1 MASVTAWS
9 SRMQYRQRL
18 RSRIVLSFLLFGT
31 LLSVLFALSALF
43 LQNYLEDQLIG
54 ATLKQELDDYVNQL
68 RLDPSVVEPFYT
80 RIQGYITRPGD
91 PNQTVS
97 PDVRDLPTGVH
108 DVRIADGVFKAAV
121 RKEENLWAFLIY
133 DVSDNQR
140 LKQQLILALIGV
152 VLLFSVFSFM
162 LGAWSS
168 RRVMKPVT
176 DLANRLDMLGENARP
191 GELASHF
198 ADDEVGQL
206 AAALDSYAE
215 RLHHLVERDREFN
228 ADVSHELRSPLTVI
242 SGATELLLAQP
253 DLDDKMRTR
262 LLRIARAA
270 RQSADITTALLHLVR
285 AEQGIDK
292 DSASQNV
299 GTIVDEVVHLYEPLI
314 GSKPLVLRVEEQD
327 KVSVIAPE
335 SVVAVTVG
343 NLVGNA
349 MRYTSEGE
357 VLITIGNGRV
367 RVEDTGPGIPE
378 EDLERV
384 FERHYR
390 GQNITGKGAGLG
402 LAIVKRLC
410 ELYGWSI
417 HFKNRDTGGLCAEL
431 RFFGP

>member
-1 MASVTAWS
+1 
-9 SRMQYRQRL
+9 MQYRRRL
-18 RSRIVLSFLLFGT
+18 RSRIVLSFLLLGT
-31 LLSVLFALSALF
+31 LLSALFAISTLA

-54 ATLKQELDDYVNQL
+54 ATLAQELDDYVSQL

-91 PNQTVS
+91 PNRTVS
-97 PDVRDLPTGVH
+97 NEVRDLPSGVH
-108 DVRIADGVFKAAV
+108 DVKISTGVFKVAI
-121 RKEENLWAFLIY
+121 RKEEDLWAFLIY

-140 LKQQLILALIGV
+140 IKKQLIFALVGV
-152 VLLFSVFSFM
+152 VLVFSVLSFM

-168 RRVMKPVT
+168 RHVMKPVT
-176 DLANRLDMLGENARP
+176 DLAARLDTLSEESKPERLS
-191 GELASHF
+191 EYF

-206 AAALDSYAE
+206 AAALDSYAD

-242 SGATELLLAQP
+242 TGATELLLAQP
-253 DLDDKMRTR
+253 DLEPKVRTR

-292 DSASQNV
+292 DSTAHNV
-299 GTIVDEVVHLYEPLI
+299 GRIVSEVVHLYEPLV
-314 GSKPLVLRVEEQD
+314 GNKQLVLRVEEEERL
-327 KVSVIAPE
+327 SVIAPE

-343 NLVGNA
+343 NLIGNA
-349 MRYTSEGE
+349 MRYTTQGE
-357 VLITIGNGRV
+357 VVIRIGNGRV
-367 RVEDTGPGIPE
+367 RVEDTGPGIPD
-378 EDLERV
+378 EDLVHV
-384 FERHYR
+384 FDRHYR
-390 GQNITGKGAGLG
+390 GQNITGKGSGLG

-417 HFKNRDTGGLCAEL
+417 HICNRESGGLLAEL
-431 RFFGP
+431 RFFGE

>member
-1 MASVTAWS
+1 ML
-9 SRMQYRQRL
+9 YRRRL

-31 LLSVLFALSALF
+31 LLSVLFALSTLF

-54 ATLKQELDDYVNQL
+54 DTLKQELDDYVTQL
-68 RLDPSVVEPFYT
+68 RLDPTVVEPFYT

-91 PNQTVS
+91 PNRTVNAL
-97 PDVRDLPTGVH
+97 VRTLPGGVH
-108 DVRIADGVFKAAV
+108 DVKMAGGVFKAAV

-133 DVSDNQR
+133 DVSDNHL
-140 LKQQLILALIGV
+140 LKKQLIFAMIGV
-152 VLLFSVFSFM
+152 VLLFSVLSFT

-168 RRVMKPVT
+168 KRVMKPVT
-176 DLANRLDMLGENARP
+176 DLADRLETLSEERKP
-191 GELASHF
+191 ERLSEHF

-206 AAALDSYAE
+206 AAALDSYAD

-242 SGATELLLAQP
+242 TGATELLLAQP
-253 DLDDKMRTR
+253 ELEPKIRTR

-285 AEQGIDK
+285 AEQGIDR
-292 DSASQNV
+292 DSTAHDV
-299 GTIVDEVVHLYEPLI
+299 GKIVGEVVHLYEPLV
-314 GSKPLVLRVEEQD
+314 GNKPLELQVRED
-327 KVSVIAPE
+327 DRVSVIAPE

-343 NLVGNA
+343 NLIGNA

-357 VLITIGNGRV
+357 VVIHIGNGRV
-367 RVEDTGPGIPE
+367 TIDDTGPGIPE
-378 EDLERV
+378 EELEHV

-417 HFKNRDTGGLCAEL
+417 HFSNRDSGGLRAEL
-431 RFFGP
+431 RFFG

>member
-1 MASVTAWS
+1 
-9 SRMQYRQRL
+9 MQFRRRL

-31 LLSVLFALSALF
+31 LLSALFALSTLF

-54 ATLKQELDDYVNQL
+54 ATLKQELDDYVAQL
-68 RLDPSVVEPFYT
+68 RLDPTVVEPFYT
-80 RIQGYITRPGD
+80 RIQGYVTRPGD
-91 PNQTVS
+91 PNRTV
-97 PDVRDLPTGVH
+97 DAEVRNLPAGVH
-108 DVRIADGVFKAAV
+108 DVRTARGMFKAAV
-121 RKEENLWAFLIY
+121 RKEDDLWAFLIY
-133 DVSDNQR
+133 DVSENQR
-140 LKQQLILALIGV
+140 LKRQLIVALVGV
-152 VLLFSVFSFM
+152 VLVFSVLSFM
-162 LGAWSS
+162 LGASAS
-168 RRVMKPVT
+168 YRVMKPVS
-176 DLANRLDMLGENARP
+176 DLAARLDTLSEEGKPEA
-191 GELASHF
+191 LAVHF

-206 AAALDSYAE
+206 ATALDSYAD

-242 SGATELLLAQP
+242 TGATELLLAQP
-253 DLDDKMRTR
+253 DLDEKVRTR

-292 DSASQNV
+292 NSGAHNV
-299 GTIVDEVVHLYEPLI
+299 GDIVRDVVHLYEPLV
-314 GSKPLVLRVEEQD
+314 GNKPLVLRVVEED
-327 KVSVIAPE
+327 RVSVIAPE

-343 NLVGNA
+343 NLIGNA
-349 MRYTSEGE
+349 MRYTPEGE

-378 EDLERV
+378 EELEQV

-390 GQNITGKGAGLG
+390 GQNIQGKGSGLG

-417 HFKNRDTGGLCAEL
+417 HFRNRESGGLRAEL
-431 RFFGP
+431 RFFGR

>member
-1 MASVTAWS
+1 
-9 SRMQYRQRL
+9 MQYRRRL

-31 LLSVLFALSALF
+31 LLSVLFALSTLF

-54 ATLKQELDDYVNQL
+54 ATLQEELDDYVNQL

-91 PNQTVS
+91 PNHTVGQQF
-97 PDVRDLPTGVH
+97 RELPSGAH
-108 DVRIADGVFKAAV
+108 DVRTAQGVFKAAV
-121 RKEENLWAFLIY
+121 RKDEDLWAFLIY
-133 DVSDNQR
+133 DISDNQK
-140 LKQQLILALIGV
+140 LKNQLILALVGV
-152 VLLFSVFSFM
+152 VILFSLLSFT

-176 DLANRLDMLGENARP
+176 DLANRLDMLSEERSSDR
-191 GELASHF
+191 LAYHF

-206 AAALDSYAE
+206 AAALDSYAD

-242 SGATELLLAQP
+242 TGATELLLSQP
-253 DLDDKMRTR
+253 DLDDKVRTR

-285 AEQGIDK
+285 AEQGTDK
-292 DSASQNV
+292 DSAAQNV
-299 GTIVDEVVHLYEPLI
+299 GQVVQEVVHLYEPLI
-314 GSKPLVLRVEEQD
+314 GNKNLQLRVQVED
-327 KVSVIAPE
+327 RVSVIAPE

-343 NLVGNA
+343 NLIGNA
-349 MRYTSEGE
+349 MRYTASGE
-357 VLITIGNGRV
+357 VVITIGSGRAV
-367 RVEDTGPGIPE
+367 VEDTGPGIPE
-378 EDLERV
+378 AELEHV

-390 GQNITGKGAGLG
+390 GQNISGKGAGLG

-417 HFKNRDTGGLCAEL
+417 HFSNREVGGLRAEL
-431 RFFGP
+431 RFYGT

>member
-1 MASVTAWS
+1 
-9 SRMQYRQRL
+9 
-18 RSRIVLSFLLFGT
+18 LFGT
-31 LLSVLFALSALF
+31 LLSALFALSTLF

-54 ATLKQELDDYVNQL
+54 ATLKKELDDYVSQL
-68 RLDPSVVEPFYT
+68 RVDPSVVEPFYT
-80 RIQGYITRPGD
+80 RIQGYVTRPGD
-91 PNQTVS
+91 PNHTVS
-97 PDVRDLPTGVH
+97 PEVRNLPAGVH
-108 DVRIADGVFKAAV
+108 DVRLAGGVFKAAV
-121 RKEENLWAFLIY
+121 VKDNDLWAFLIY
-133 DVSDNQR
+133 DVTDNHR
-140 LKQQLILALIGV
+140 LKQQLILALVVV
-152 VLLFSVFSFM
+152 VLLFSMLSFM

-176 DLANRLDMLGENARP
+176 DLANRLDTLSEEGRP
-191 GELASHF
+191 ERLSVHF

-206 AAALDSYAE
+206 AVALDSYAD

-242 SGATELLLAQP
+242 TGATELLLAQP
-253 DLDDKMRTR
+253 DLDEKVRTR

-292 DSASQNV
+292 DSAAQNV
-299 GTIVDEVVHLYEPLI
+299 GKIVNEVVHLYEPLV
-314 GSKPLVLRVEEQD
+314 GNKKLTLRVVEED
-327 KVSVIAPE
+327 RVSVIAPE

-343 NLVGNA
+343 NLIGNA
-349 MRYTSEGE
+349 TRYTPEGE
-357 VLITIGNGRV
+357 VVITVGNGRV

-378 EDLERV
+378 DELEHV

-390 GQNITGKGAGLG
+390 GQNISGKGAGLG

-417 HFKNRDTGGLCAEL
+417 HFRNRPTGGLSAEL
-431 RFFGP
+431 RFYGG

>member
-1 MASVTAWS
+1 
-9 SRMQYRQRL
+9 MQYRRRL
-18 RSRIVLSFLLFGT
+18 RSRIVLSFLVFGT
-31 LLSVLFALSALF
+31 LLSASFALSALF
-43 LQNYLEDQLIG
+43 LQNYVEDQLIG
-54 ATLKQELDDYVNQL
+54 ATLEQELDDYVDQL
-68 RLDPSVVEPFYT
+68 RLDPSIVEPFYT

-97 PDVRDLPTGVH
+97 AEVRGLPEGVH
-108 DVRIADGVFKAAV
+108 EVRISGVVYKAAV
-121 RKEENLWAFLIY
+121 RKEDDMWAFLIY
-133 DVSDNQR
+133 DVSENQR
-140 LKQQLILALIGV
+140 IKRQLITALIGV
-152 VLLFSVFSFM
+152 VLLFSIGSFM
-162 LGAWSS
+162 LGASAS

-176 DLANRLDMLGENARP
+176 DLAARLDTLSEEGKPEQ
-191 GELASHF
+191 LSIHF

-206 AAALDSYAE
+206 ADALDSYAE

-242 SGATELLLAQP
+242 TGATELLLAQP
-253 DLDDKMRTR
+253 DLDDRVRTR

-285 AEQGIDK
+285 AEQGIDQ
-292 DSASQNV
+292 DSSAHNI
-299 GTIVDEVVHLYEPLI
+299 GRIVQEVVHLYEPLV
-314 GSKPLVLRVEEQD
+314 GNKNLVLRVVEED
-327 KVSVIAPE
+327 RVSVIAPE

-343 NLVGNA
+343 NLIGNA
-349 MRYTSEGE
+349 MRYTIEGE
-357 VLITIGNGRV
+357 VVITIGSGRV
-367 RVEDTGPGIPE
+367 MVDDTGPGIPE

-417 HFKNRDTGGLCAEL
+417 SFSNREAGGLRAEL
-431 RFFGP
+431 IFFGE

>member
-1 MASVTAWS
+1 ML
-9 SRMQYRQRL
+9 YRRRL

-31 LLSVLFALSALF
+31 LLSALFALSTLF

-54 ATLKQELDDYVNQL
+54 ATLKQELDDYVTQL
-68 RLDPSVVEPFYT
+68 YLDPSLVEPFYT
-80 RIQGYITRPGD
+80 RIQGYVTRPGD
-91 PNQTVS
+91 PNRTVS
-97 PDVRDLPTGVH
+97 TEVRDLPSGVH
-108 DVRIADGVFKAAV
+108 DVRIAGGVFKAAI
-121 RKEENLWAFLIY
+121 RKDEDLWAFLIY
-133 DVSDNQR
+133 DVSDNQSI
-140 LKQQLILALIGV
+140 KTQLIFALVGV
-152 VLLFSVFSFM
+152 VLLFSALSFM
-162 LGAWSS
+162 FGAWSS

-176 DLANRLDMLGENARP
+176 DLADRLGSLSEEGKPER
-191 GELASHF
+191 LAAHF

-206 AAALDSYAE
+206 ADALDSYAD

-242 SGATELLLAQP
+242 TGATELLLAQP
-253 DLDDKMRTR
+253 DLDDKVRTR

-292 DSASQNV
+292 DSAAHNV
-299 GTIVDEVVHLYEPLI
+299 GKIVDEVVHLYEPLV
-314 GSKPLVLRVEEQD
+314 GNKPLVLRVNEED
-327 KVSVIAPE
+327 RVSVIAPE

-343 NLVGNA
+343 NLIGNA

-357 VLITIGNGRV
+357 VTISIGSGRV
-367 RVEDTGPGIPE
+367 RIEDTGPGIPE

-384 FERHYR
+384 FDRHYR

-402 LAIVKRLC
+402 LAIVRRLC

-417 HFKNRDTGGLCAEL
+417 HFSNRDEGGLRAEL
-431 RFFGP
+431 KFFGE